1 MAISFVETGCFHS
14 YCTQYWVLGGSWRF
28 PLPPPL
34 LPWLVGASPSLRLLS
49 DWPKRA
55 ELVALATTA
64 RLGREVSS
72 SLDWADT
79 GRLVCACTLIE
90 MVVMSK
96 QATALHH
103 DRILIILIL

>member
-1 MAISFVETGCFHS
+1 MAISFVATGCFHS

-28 PLPPPL
+28 PPPPL

-55 ELVALATTA
+55 ELLVLATTA
-64 RLGREVSS
+64 RLGREVSNS
-72 SLDWADT
+72 FVWADT
-79 GRLVCACTLIE
+79 GRLVCPLTLIAT
-90 MVVMSK
+90 VVMSK
-96 QATALHH
+96 PTTALHH